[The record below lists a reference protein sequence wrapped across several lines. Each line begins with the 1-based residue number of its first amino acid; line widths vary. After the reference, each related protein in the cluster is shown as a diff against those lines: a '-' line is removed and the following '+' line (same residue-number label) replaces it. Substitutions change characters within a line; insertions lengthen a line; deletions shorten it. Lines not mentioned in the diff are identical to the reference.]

1 VAGNKKSF
9 PQLVPGQTTKIKNQK
24 KKWVSKEKTKWKVD
38 KGWHCR
44 AELVGGKVF

>member
-1 VAGNKKSF
+1 MASSAADKWAVVCVCVRLWA
-9 PQLVPGQTTKIKNQK
+9 P
-24 KKWVSKEKTKWKVD
+24 KWVSKEKTKWKVD